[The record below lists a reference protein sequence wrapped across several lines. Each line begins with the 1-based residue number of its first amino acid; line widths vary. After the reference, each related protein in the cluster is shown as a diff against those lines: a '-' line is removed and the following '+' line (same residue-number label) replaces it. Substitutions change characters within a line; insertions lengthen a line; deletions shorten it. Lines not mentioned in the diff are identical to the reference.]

1 MEKEKKEAGD
11 RHPIFMSTRRLYVS
25 GAALMVLCRQLLVA
39 ASQRERERERESG
52 CARVCAGVCAGVRGC
67 ARVCAGARECVCVV
81 CVRCV
86 FLSLW
91 VSLCVGGC
99 TNLHADGALACTR
112 ENAQMTFRHASVNR
126 QE

>member
-1 MEKEKKEAGD
+1 M
-11 RHPIFMSTRRLYVS
+11 
-25 GAALMVLCRQLLVA
+25 
-39 ASQRERERERESG
+39 
-52 CARVCAGVCAGVRGC
+52 CAGVCAGVRGC

-126 QE
+126 QEQTSKEAEGLVVADVGKDAEKKEGGKDKV